1 MEYRKQQFETYEAF
15 TQQFSCDYSQPLAR
29 GGHGEIYRGVDLETN
44 EEVAIK
50 RRLYSP
56 DSDLITL
63 EKEFTHTQALPPN
76 RFVVRYVYYG
86 RYATP
91 FGTFEFLVMK
101 FYRDGNLTHNA
112 LPWHQLTEA
121 QQRRFTEEF
130 LKGLAHLHRHQVI
143 HRDIKPE
150 NILLVKYIDAD
161 GAAYRPVIADFGISK
176 LLSENPEAHTLMQN
190 SMRVGTVT
198 YMAPEQLRSQ
208 SLSYNADLWAFGIIL
223 YEIITGK
230 FMIARRSFPDL
241 QREEAYTFW
250 RNADEQR
257 YPPDMETIPEPYQQ
271 IIRRCLLADPT
282 ERVQSTEELLTLL
295 SVQPQLIEA
304 DKLIKAGQ
312 LAEAVE
318 LLEAIESRA
327 TLLSVSQKLNEL
339 RLQLALAKPV
349 EPIEPDVPIADRP
362 VDFDDDV
369 LDSVVLP
376 PVEPVPVN
384 QPRPPFPADDDD
396 QRTQQF
402 TEQLDPI
409 WPDPAEKV
417 PASPLAAFHKPEPT
431 RVTPE
436 PETQPKK
443 NGTKKASQP
452 AEAMPVVA
460 EVATP
465 TPEEPF
471 ADLDVPTTDR
481 PADFFVDEEPASEA
495 IVADERPQTLT
506 EPLEEVETPAV
517 DAQADQPDTAQPV
530 DVQQGVSAD
539 DVPAQ
544 ERIADPAFQTPP
556 PPVKPPVPPREPW
569 PVREWVGD
577 LRDQSRGLYTR
588 LKTQRSTRLI
598 SLAGL
603 ALILAS
609 VLIYSSGP
617 TENNAPA
624 RQTSPVVSED
634 YRKALKLFKEYQIV
648 YEKTGELNP
657 YLWSFVHCNPDYD
670 DSLVNSAV
678 IRAKAMVNYTQS
690 LFPEHEA
697 NLTGFKRQ
705 EMKHMLVSKIGWEQ
719 LPHDPN
725 CAPGQLIEN
734 EQKK

>member
-1 MEYRKQQFETYEAF
+1 MEYRKQQFDTYEAF

-50 RRLYSP
+50 RRLHSL
-56 DSDLITL
+56 DSELITL
-63 EKEFTHTQALPPN
+63 EKEYTHTQALPPN

-112 LPWHQLTEA
+112 LPWHQLTVA

-198 YMAPEQLRSQ
+198 YMAPEQLRAQ
-208 SLSYNADLWAFGIIL
+208 SLSYNADLWSFGIIL

-230 FMIARRSFPDL
+230 YMIARRSFPDL

-257 YPPDMETIPEPYQQ
+257 YPADMDTIPEPYQQ

-282 ERVQSTEELLTLL
+282 ERVQSTDELLTLL

-304 DKLIKAGQ
+304 EKLIKAGQ
-312 LAEAVE
+312 LDEAIE
-318 LLEAIESRA
+318 QLEAIEKRA
-327 TLLSVSQKLNEL
+327 TLPSVTQKLNEL

-349 EPIEPDVPIADRP
+349 EPNVPIADRP
-362 VDFDDDV
+362 VEFDDEGA
-369 LDSVVLP
+369 DSIAVQ
-376 PVEPVPVN
+376 PVEPMSAPLS
-384 QPRPPFPADDDD
+384 RIPFPDDDD

-409 WPDPAEKV
+409 WPSPAEKT
-417 PASPLAAFHKPEPT
+417 PASLLASFHPIEPDA
-431 RVTPE
+431 VAPE
-436 PETQPKK
+436 PEVKSTK
-443 NGTKKASQP
+443 NGIRKAGPP
-452 AEAMPVVA
+452 AEASPEATPVVA
-460 EVATP
+460 DVATS

-471 ADLDVPTTDR
+471 ATTDVPAPDR
-481 PADFFVDEEPASEA
+481 PAGFFVDEEPVS
-495 IVADERPQTLT
+495 TLPPAT
-506 EPLEEVETPAV
+506 EP
-517 DAQADQPDTAQPV
+517 ADQPETAATNAELDVDQPDVTQPAKTEQFAVV
-530 DVQQGVSAD
+530 DDVIDRQGVAEP
-539 DVPAQ
+539 VP
-544 ERIADPAFQTPP
+544 PAPSTPAG
-556 PPVKPPVPPREPW
+556 PPVPPSTSW

-577 LRDQSRGLYTR
+577 LRDQSSDVYKR
-588 LKTQRSTRLI
+588 LKTQRGSRLI
-598 SLAGL
+598 SLAGV

-609 VLIYSSGP
+609 LLIYSSGP
-617 TENNAPA
+617 TNNNAPA

-648 YEKTGELNP
+648 YEKTGRLDP
-657 YLWSFVHCNPDYD
+657 YLWSFIHCNPDYD

-678 IRAKAMVNYTQS
+678 IRAKTMVNYTQS
-690 LFPEHEA
+690 LFPEQEA

-719 LPHDPN
+719 LPHDLN
-725 CAPGQLIEN
+725 CSPGQLLEN
-734 EQKK
+734 EQNK